1 VLLYGMLSLHLTVT
15 AAIPALL
22 LIGAASA
29 CFSATQYAL
38 VYTLAPP
45 ELRGRATGVLQFFIG
60 SSMVGHWMTGLLF
73 QQLGSAVAMQVMAV
87 QAIFCLGLLGTLWFR
102 LAHGGR

>member
-1 VLLYGMLSLHLTVT
+1 MGPKAVCPLSVSFDEKPTFNRWKHMERT
-15 AAIPALL
+15 
-22 LIGAASA
+22 
-29 CFSATQYAL
+29 

-45 ELRGRATGVLQFFIG
+45 ELRGRATGGLQFFIG

-87 QAIFCLGLLGTLWFR
+87 QAIFCLGLLGMLWFR